1 MESRPSTAIRSSRAE
16 PAGALLNPA
25 RLMGDLWRHRDLV
38 WQMAL
43 REVTSRY
50 RGSILGGLWFLLQ
63 PLLMLLVYTFVFSVV
78 FKARWGERVG
88 DSPSGFAL
96 ALFAGLL
103 VFNLFAECANR
114 SPTCIVG
121 QPNYVKKVVFPLQVV
136 PMALSGAALFYAVV
150 NTALLLLVALAVNG
164 TLPMTA
170 AAFPLV
176 LAPTLMLSLGMA
188 FFLASLGVYLRD
200 IALVVPVLVQILF
213 FTTPVFYPASA
224 VPEPFRSIIQTNPLS
239 PLLDSARR
247 TLLWNQW
254 PEWGPLLL
262 AWLVAVA
269 VLLLGYAWFQKTRR
283 GFADVL

>member
-1 MESRPSTAIRSSRAE
+1 MDSRTSTEIRSSRAE
-16 PAGALLNPA
+16 PLGALLNPA
-25 RLMGDLWRHRDLV
+25 RFVEDVWRYRDLI
-38 WQMAL
+38 WQMAR

-50 RGSILGGLWFLLQ
+50 RGSVLGGLWFLLQ

-78 FKARWGERVG
+78 FKARWGDRVG

-114 SPTCIVG
+114 SPTCIVS

-150 NTALLLLVALAVNG
+150 NTGLLLLVALAINR
-164 TLPMTA
+164 TLPVTA
-170 AAFPLV
+170 LVFPLV
-176 LAPTLMLSLGMA
+176 LAPTLLLSLGLS

-200 IALVVPVLVQILF
+200 TALVVPVLVQILF
-213 FTTPVFYPASA
+213 FTTPVFYPETA
-224 VPEPFRSIIQTNPLS
+224 VPEPFRSIIRANPLS

-254 PEWGPLLL
+254 PEWGALLV
-262 AWLVAVA
+262 AWLVALV

-283 GFADVL
+283 GFPDVL

>member
-1 MESRPSTAIRSSRAE
+1 MDSRTGIEIRSARAE
-16 PAGALLNPA
+16 PLRGLLSPV
-25 RLMGDLWRHRDLV
+25 RLVSDVWKYRDLV
-38 WQMAL
+38 WQMAR

-50 RGSILGGLWFLLQ
+50 RGSVLGGLWFLLQ

-136 PMALSGAALFYAVV
+136 PMALSGSALFYAVV
-150 NTALLLLVALAVNG
+150 NMGLLLVVSLAINR
-164 TLPMTA
+164 TLPVTVT
-170 AAFPLV
+170 AFPLV
-176 LAPTLMLSLGMA
+176 LVPTLMLSLGVA
-188 FFLASLGVYLRD
+188 FVLASLGVYLRD
-200 IALVVPVLVQILF
+200 TALVVPVLVQILF
-213 FTTPVFYPASA
+213 FTTPVFYPETA
-224 VPEPFRSIIQTNPLS
+224 VPEPFRSIIRANPLS

-254 PEWGPLLL
+254 PEWGGL
-262 AWLVAVA
+262 LVAWIVA
-269 VLLLGYAWFQKTRR
+269 LVVLQLGYTWFQKTRR
-283 GFADVL
+283 GFPDVL